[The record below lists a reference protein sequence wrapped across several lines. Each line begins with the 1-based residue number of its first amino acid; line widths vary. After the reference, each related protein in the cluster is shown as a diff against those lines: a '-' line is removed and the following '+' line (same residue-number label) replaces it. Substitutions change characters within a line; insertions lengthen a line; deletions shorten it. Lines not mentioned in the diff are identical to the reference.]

1 MELSF
6 KNQGGD
12 DREISGYSYM
22 TPSSGAQK
30 YKASSNIKGQK
41 LPPKVDL
48 RPHMTQVEDQKRL
61 SSCTANAVAGAYE
74 YLAKKYLAKKA
85 FDVSRLFIYYNARL
99 RTGKEIKDSGSH
111 IQYAV
116 DSLMKIGACREETWP
131 YDQTKVNT
139 KPHEK
144 SFEAAA
150 NFKIEKTKFVPVR
163 LDDWKRCLAEGYP
176 IVFGIALFP
185 SFDTCNKNKG
195 VVPMPSPTEASRSA
209 HGLHAMLCVGY
220 SDVDKLFIVRNS
232 WGEKW
237 GDGGYCYMPYEY
249 VINPK
254 FNMGDCWIFGRS
266 TPIPES
272 EDTWVEDKKSV
283 VDNGRGYNRQNFVY
297 YKPDD
302 YGKFDPL
309 DGIEV
314 EEYDEEIPEEFE
326 ELEYESEGEYD
337 EILEEYESQFE
348 GLEEE
353 EYDEE
358 EEEEEYEEEEEES
371 DEEEEE
377 SEEEEYEEE
386 SDEEEEESEE
396 ESEEEEEEFEEE
408 EEEADEEEYEEEEE
422 SDEEEEETEE
432 EEEYEEEEEEAE
444 EEEEYEEEEAEEETE
459 SEEEEEEYEE
469 ESEEEE
475 EEEAEEEAESEEESS
490 EETEEEE

>member
-30 YKASSNIKGQK
+30 YKASSTIKGQK

-99 RTGKEIKDSGSH
+99 RSGKEIKDSGSH

-220 SDVDKLFIVRNS
+220 SEVDKLFIVRNS
-232 WGEKW
+232 WGDKW

-249 VINPK
+249 LINPK

-283 VDNGRGYNRQNFVY
+283 VDNGRGYNRENFVY

-337 EILEEYESQFE
+337 EILAEYESQFE

-353 EYDEE
+353 EYEE
-358 EEEEEYEEEEEES
+358 EEEDSEEEYEEEEEE
-371 DEEEEE
+371 EEET
-377 SEEEEYEEE
+377 
-386 SDEEEEESEE
+386 
-396 ESEEEEEEFEEE
+396 EEEEEE
-408 EEEADEEEYEEEEE
+408 DSEEEYE
-422 SDEEEEETEE
+422 EEEEETEE
-432 EEEYEEEEEEAE
+432 EEEYDEEEEE
-444 EEEEYEEEEAEEETE
+444 
-459 SEEEEEEYEE
+459 SD
-469 ESEEEE
+469 
-475 EEEAEEEAESEEESS
+475 
-490 EETEEEE
+490 

>member
-30 YKASSNIKGQK
+30 YKASSTIKGQK

-99 RTGKEIKDSGSH
+99 RSGKEIKDSGSH

-150 NFKIEKTKFVPVR
+150 DFKIEKTKFVPVR

-232 WGEKW
+232 WGDKW

-249 VINPK
+249 LINPK

-272 EDTWVEDKKSV
+272 DDTWVDDKKSI
-283 VDNGRGYNRQNFVY
+283 VDDGKGYNRKDFVY
-297 YKPDD
+297 YNEDD
-302 YGKFDPL
+302 YEDFDIWSFYEL
-309 DGIEV
+309 
-314 EEYDEEIPEEFE
+314 EEYDDEVTEEYD
-326 ELEYESEGEYD
+326 ELEYESSGEYD

-348 GLEEE
+348 DLE
-353 EYDEE
+353 DEE
-358 EEEEEYEEEEEES
+358 EEESDEEEEEEES

-377 SEEEEYEEE
+377 EE
-386 SDEEEEESEE
+386 SDEE
-396 ESEEEEEEFEEE
+396 
-408 EEEADEEEYEEEEE
+408 EEEEE
-422 SDEEEEETEE
+422 SDEEEEEEESDEE
-432 EEEYEEEEEEAE
+432 EEEEESDEEEEEEESDEEEEEEESEEEEEEEEEEAE
-444 EEEEYEEEEAEEETE
+444 EEEAEEEEAEEE
-459 SEEEEEEYEE
+459 S
-469 ESEEEE
+469 
-475 EEEAEEEAESEEESS
+475 EESS

>member
-1 MELSF
+1 
-6 KNQGGD
+6 
-12 DREISGYSYM
+12 
-22 TPSSGAQK
+22 
-30 YKASSNIKGQK
+30 
-41 LPPKVDL
+41 
-48 RPHMTQVEDQKRL
+48 MTQVEDQKRL

-99 RTGKEIKDSGSH
+99 RTGKEVKDSGSH

-283 VDNGRGYNRQNFVY
+283 VDNGRGYNRENFVY
-297 YKPDD
+297 YKPED

-309 DGIEV
+309 DGIVV

-396 ESEEEEEEFEEE
+396 EYDEEEEESDEEEEESEEEEEESEEEEYEEESDEEEEESEEESEEEEEEFEEE

-432 EEEYEEEEEEAE
+432 EEEDEEEEEYEEEEEEAE
-444 EEEEYEEEEAEEETE
+444 EEEEYEEET
-459 SEEEEEEYEE
+459 
-469 ESEEEE
+469 
-475 EEEAEEEAESEEESS
+475 ESEEESS